1 MEKYCKY
8 EVERERRR
16 MVWRKNV
23 WYKERKRDPVYGPD
37 EVKQSVSLSVTL
49 VPFTVISNRPYY
61 RLSPPPLYIPSF
73 PSSLHRSLFL
83 YFSQWRLRGGP
94 WPTPRG
100 TCVVLWAAGDFSWN
114 QFMVK
119 VPLPLPQRG
128 PRWRDC
134 SQVGVSL
141 ADFGCV
147 LEYLCAFDW
156 LMFRIN
162 FLHTLKVGVHFV
174 AL

>member
-73 PSSLHRSLFL
+73 PTSSLSEG
-83 YFSQWRLRGGP
+83 SGGWP
-94 WPTPRG
+94 WHTARG
-100 TCVVLWAAGDFSWN
+100 TCVFLWAAVEVSWN
-114 QFMVK
+114 QFTIK
-119 VPLPLPQRG
+119 VPLPLPHWE
-128 PRWRDC
+128 PPWRVL
-134 SQVGVSL
+134 SQVGISL
-141 ADFGCV
+141 ASGWF
-147 LEYLCAFDW
+147 W
-156 LMFRIN
+156 LHYRVFVCIWLLVFRMRVPNVQMF
-162 FLHTLKVGVHFV
+162 FWL
-174 AL
+174 